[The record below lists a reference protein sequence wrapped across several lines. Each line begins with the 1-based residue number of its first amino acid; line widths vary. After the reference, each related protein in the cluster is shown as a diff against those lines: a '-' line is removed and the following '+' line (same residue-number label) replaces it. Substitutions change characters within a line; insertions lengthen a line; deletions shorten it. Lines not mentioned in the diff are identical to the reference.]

1 LARAESQEYRL
12 EKGDSQNP
20 LLDAID
26 EMRALAK
33 NKSANLATD
42 IVEVE
47 FCVYVDR
54 TLTNRTL
61 INLLPNAINYNSRN
75 TRVPCT
81 SHHSLSVFQRQ
92 IFCSIPDQEYG
103 IALDDQAR
111 LFCLFRAFNAS
122 MCLIGHG
129 MTDRFGFGLCQNA
142 G

>member
-1 LARAESQEYRL
+1 LARAESREYRL
-12 EKGDSQNP
+12 EKGNSQDP

-26 EMRALAK
+26 EMRTLVK

-54 TLTNRTL
+54 TLTSRTL
-61 INLLPNAINYNSRN
+61 INPLPNAINYNSRN
-75 TRVPCT
+75 TRVLCT

-92 IFCSIPDQEYG
+92 IFCSIPDQESG
-103 IALDDQAR
+103 IALDDQAK
-111 LFCLFRAFNAS
+111 LFRPSGAFNAS
-122 MCLIGHG
+122 MCLIGQG
-129 MTDRFGFGLCQNA
+129 MADRFGFGLCQNA